1 MDENKWLNKIK
12 EKADIGNHVVGF
24 LVTLGAAI
32 LAASYVLFTCWD
44 LNGLKDLVS
53 DTVSSAGRH
62 VSYYIEETAAHR
74 TETLIN
80 LADKARGFRKLL
92 EEGNFITEDELIA
105 YAKDQRISGL
115 IVLDWKL
122 HPVYQYDQD
131 GLELSDWEN
140 ELKDQNVRDIAV
152 YSQKNYMKEL
162 EKGDSWYDFVAISRT
177 DASGVII
184 VYCKKDPKMVR
195 EQSRELSSLFAD
207 YTLDKGGMILVLKDK
222 NPSKE
227 EEEDAGFDMLPVS
240 SNTTD
245 EEMELQ
251 LEQGLEKRQFGLI
264 KTKVNGQNWYGDALR
279 VEGYTVCAFFP
290 SSEIF
295 HQRTAMIGSIL
306 VLYVFFVLLFF
317 LIRSR
322 MEEKNLNTMNK
333 QYRIIEALST
343 VYTVIFMVDLAS
355 DKIEVVN
362 GPASFMEEAKNSRSA
377 KETIEHW
384 SRKYVTEPYMAKY
397 HQFMDFSTVKERLS
411 GRSHIEMKYQMK
423 DGTWCQAMMMP
434 KRFGEDQNIE
444 AILLSTRDITEE
456 VRHEKEINEQLRHT
470 AEDAKRASAAKTDF
484 LRRMSHDIRTPIN
497 GIRGMV
503 EIGNFYA
510 DNMEKQADC
519 RKKIWQASEFL
530 LDLVNNVL
538 DMNKLESGELV
549 LDETPFA
556 LTEISKEVAVII
568 RPQAEERGI
577 VVKNRL
583 PQITHYHV
591 IGSPLYLR
599 QILLNLAGNAVK
611 YNRPGG
617 TLEVFCR
624 EEMLEGDRSRF
635 IFTVEDT
642 GLGMSEEFQKH
653 LFEPFSQEDASRR
666 SSYTGTGLGL
676 AITKELIEK
685 MGGSITFESKLGV
698 GTKFTFDLVFKID
711 RSASEEKDQEN
722 SRNCDLH
729 GAKVLLVED
738 NELNREIAQF
748 ILENEGITVT
758 DAVNGKDAVEVFK
771 ASEPGS
777 FDFILM
783 DVMMPV
789 MDGLE
794 ATRQIRSL
802 KREDAKKIP
811 IFAMTANAF
820 SDDRKRCKEAGM
832 TEHLAKPLDSEKLIA
847 KLRLYYCRKM

>member
-1 MDENKWLNKIK
+1 MNENKWFSKIK
-12 EKADIGNHVVGF
+12 EKADLGNHAAGF
-24 LVTLGAAI
+24 
-32 LAASYVLFTCWD
+32 LAASGVVVLTIAYIVFTCWD
-44 LNGLKDLVS
+44 LNGLKGLVS
-53 DTVSSAGRH
+53 DTISFAGRH
-62 VSYYIEETAAHR
+62 VNYYIEETAAHR

-92 EEGNFITEDELIA
+92 EEGNIITESQLID
-105 YAKDQRISGL
+105 YAKDQRISGV
-115 IVLDWKL
+115 IVLDWKM

-131 GLELSDWEN
+131 GEDISYWEE
-140 ELKDQNVRDIAV
+140 ELKDQNIKDVAV
-152 YSQKNYMKEL
+152 YGEKNYMKEL
-162 EKGDSWYDFVAISRT
+162 EKGDFWYDFVAISRT
-177 DASGVII
+177 DASGVIL
-184 VYCKKDPKMVR
+184 VYCKRDPKIIK
-195 EQSRELSSLFAD
+195 EQSRELASLFAD

-222 NPSKE
+222 NPSE
-227 EEEDAGFDMLPVS
+227 EEADESGFDMFPVS

-245 EEMELQ
+245 DEMELK
-251 LEQGLEKRQFGLI
+251 LEQGLGKRQFGLI
-264 KTKVNGQNWYGDALR
+264 RANVNGQNWYGDALR
-279 VEGYTVCAFFP
+279 VDGYTVCAFFP

-295 HQRTAMIGSIL
+295 HQRTAMLISIL
-306 VLYVFFVLLFF
+306 VLYAFFMLLFF

-322 MEEKNLNTMNK
+322 TEEKNLNMMNK
-333 QYRIIEALST
+333 QYRIIDALST
-343 VYTVIFMVDLAS
+343 VYTAIFMVDLAS
-355 DKIEVVN
+355 DTIEVVN
-362 GPASFMEEAKNSRSA
+362 GPVSFMEEAKNSRSA
-377 KETIEHW
+377 KETLEHW
-384 SRKYVTEPYMAKY
+384 SRQYVTEPYIARY
-397 HQFMDFSTVKERLS
+397 RQFMDFSTVKERLS

-444 AILLSTRDITEE
+444 AILLSARDITEE
-456 VRHEKEINEQLRHT
+456 VRHETAINEQLRQT
-470 AEDAKRASAAKTDF
+470 AEEAKRASAAKTDF

-510 DNMEKQADC
+510 DDMEKQADC

-549 LDETPFA
+549 LDETPFSLA
-556 LTEISKEVAVII
+556 DVSKEVAVII
-568 RPQAEERGI
+568 RPQAAERG
-577 VVKNRL
+577 VTVKNIL
-583 PQITHYHV
+583 PQITHYQL

-617 TLEVFCR
+617 TLAVFCK
-624 EEMLEGDRSRF
+624 EGPVEGDKARF
-635 IFTVEDT
+635 TFTVEDT

-653 LFEPFSQEDASRR
+653 LFEPFSQEDTSRR

-698 GTKFTFDLVFKID
+698 GTRFVFDLLFKID
-711 RSASEEKDQEN
+711 HTAEEEKDQDALKD
-722 SRNCDLH
+722 CDLH

-738 NELNREIAQF
+738 NDLNREIAQF
-748 ILENEGITVT
+748 ILENEGIKVT
-758 DAVNGKDAVEVFK
+758 SAVNGKDAVDVFK
-771 ASEPGS
+771 ASAPGD
-777 FDFILM
+777 FDLILM

-802 KREDAKKIP
+802 EREDAKKIP

-820 SDDRKRCKEAGM
+820 SDDRRRCKEAGM